1 MVFGYYNE
9 ACSNESHLLIALG
22 KGIES
27 VKNGPQGH
35 WGRYYLDMQRVFFIA
50 GPDTE
55 VQVASSVIIQQ

>member
-55 VQVASSVIIQQ
+55 V